1 MTENFKF
8 ETLQVHAGQSVDKET
23 NSRALPI
30 YQTTAYEFNN
40 TEHAAD
46 LFSLSKVG
54 NIYTRLMNPTSS
66 AFEARVAALEGGV
79 GAVAVASGMA
89 AITYAIQGVAQNGDH
104 IVSTNS
110 VYGGTH
116 TLFQHT
122 LPRFG
127 ITTTFV
133 DTDHLDEVKAAF
145 KENTKAL
152 YIETIGNP
160 AGNIEDIES
169 LAEIAHSNGVP
180 LIIDNTFATPY
191 LCRPIDF
198 GADIVVHSATK
209 FIGGHGTTIGGVV
222 VDSGKFDWKNSNGKF
237 PLLTEPDGSY
247 HGLVYADAF
256 GPAAFLYKIRAGLM
270 RDTGAVISPFNSFL
284 LVQGLETLSLRMER
298 HVENTKKVAEYLK
311 NHDKVE
317 WVNYAGL
324 EDSPYKA
331 LKDKYLPKGPGAV
344 FTFGVKGGYEG
355 GKAFI
360 ENLDLFT
367 LIANVGDAKSLVIH
381 PASTTHQQLS
391 EEEQRAAGV
400 NPETIRLSI
409 GIEHID
415 DIIADIEK
423 GLSAIDA

>member
-8 ETLQVHAGQSVDKET
+8 ETLQVHAGQSVDIET

-104 IVSTNS
+104 IVSTSS

-237 PLLTEPDGSY
+237 PLLTEPDESY

-317 WVNYAGL
+317 WVRYNGL
-324 EDSPYKA
+324 ETSENAA
-331 LKDKYLPKGPGAV
+331 LAKKYLKNGAGSV
-344 FTFGVKGGYEG
+344 LTFGIKGGREAG
-355 GKAFI
+355 RQLI
-360 ENLDLFT
+360 DTVELFSHV
-367 LIANVGDAKSLVIH
+367 ANVGDARSLIIH

-391 EEEQRAAGV
+391 AEELIASGV
-400 NPETIRLSI
+400 PEELVRLSI
-409 GIEHID
+409 GLENAD
-415 DIIADIEK
+415 DIIAALEK
-423 GLSAIDA
+423 AFASI